1 MSQNRLRVYY
11 GPEHESVADHGAV
24 GLKVARQA
32 TAKVSVSLGEV
43 LPYLS
48 EALTSDRAWLE
59 DFADDEITI
68 SRDLYEVILAFQNY
82 RPSA

>member
-11 GPEHESVADHGAV
+11 GPEQESVADHGSV
-24 GLKVARQA
+24 GLGVSRQA

-59 DFADDEITI
+59 DFSDDEITI